1 VATKTV
7 TTNQMQTAY
16 AKFEV
21 KAHGGARKQGLDP
34 DPCAVAWGDVAFGD
48 VIPANSVIVGGFIRV
63 LDPPAETQEVRPPSA
78 YPTHIALS
86 LEAPGDI
93 LPAAGINGKP
103 WASAGVRPIR
113 PTMTAEAVLVTTED
127 RQLTA
132 NLQVEP
138 YKDLIGGAFEVYL
151 WYYPLAVAA

>member
-7 TTNQMQTAY
+7 NQMQTAY
-16 AKFEV
+16 AKFDV
-21 KAHGGARKQGLDP
+21 KVQGGARKKNQDP

-48 VIPANSVIVGGFIRV
+48 LLPANSVIVGGFIRTLSPV
-63 LDPPAETQEVRPPSA
+63 KETDEVRPPSA
-78 YPTHIALS
+78 YPAHIALS
-86 LEAPGDI
+86 LEAPGDL
-93 LPAAGINGKP
+93 LPAAGISGKP
-103 WASAGVRPIR
+103 WASAGVHPIR
-113 PTMTAEAVLVTTED
+113 PTMTAEAVMLTTQD
-127 RQLTA
+127 RQITA